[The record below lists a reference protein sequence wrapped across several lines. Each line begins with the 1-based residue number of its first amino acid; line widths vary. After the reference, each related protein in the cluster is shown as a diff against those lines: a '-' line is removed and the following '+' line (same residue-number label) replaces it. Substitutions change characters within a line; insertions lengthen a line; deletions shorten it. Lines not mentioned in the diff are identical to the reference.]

1 MCAVIPCAVIFLLSP
16 LTLAVGEEET
26 KSLVVLPCVPV
37 PIRITTRPKS
47 VQTVRKGDTVNLTVA
62 AVSDRLF
69 PVSYR
74 WIFKKKIYEG
84 GQAPPHVLYNV
95 SSGLAYI
102 NTTKLTDKEML
113 SIEGVYRGEVFHQL
127 QKLVVN
133 VDVRIKKNEGG
144 TEGGG
149 GTEGSKLRN

>member
-1 MCAVIPCAVIFLLSP
+1 M
-16 LTLAVGEEET
+16 
-26 KSLVVLPCVPV
+26 

-47 VQTVRKGDTVNLTVA
+47 VQAVGRGDTVNLTVA

-74 WIFKKKIYEG
+74 WIFKKLYKG
-84 GQAPPHVLYNV
+84 DQAPPHVFYNV

-102 NTTKLTDKEML
+102 NTTKLTDEEML
-113 SIEGVYRGEVFHQL
+113 SIEGVYRREVFHQL

-133 VDVRIKKNEGG
+133 VDVRIKKND
-144 TEGGG
+144 G
-149 GTEGSKLRN
+149 GTEGSGGTKGSKLRN